1 MRAVRSRLDRDGGI
15 VGRAQKWQKQ
25 AIEWDWDPMA
35 IAGRLHRAGQR
46 FGLKRSTCHAV
57 EIHRG
62 SGVRR
67 IGQERRQHLH
77 RFVSSKLRA
86 VGTSNRSRLLP
97 AKQVCRAELPEKG
110 RPCRRYREAPVN
122 RSKISR
128 GESVLSWHLANLFWL
143 CGTAISI
150 RCRAL

>member
-1 MRAVRSRLDRDGGI
+1 MAELLVARRSGRSKRLSGI
-15 VGRAQKWQKQ
+15 GIRWRSPAASTAPVSASVSKGRPATRSKY
-25 AIEWDWDPMA
+25 IEVP
-35 IAGRLHRAGQR
+35 
-46 FGLKRSTCHAV
+46 
-57 EIHRG
+57 
-62 SGVRR
+62 VRR

-122 RSKISR
+122 RSNISR